1 MFLLC
6 SFCGVI
12 DVEHKENK
20 NMIKETQRI
29 IKYSNKTLL
38 IDSIACGLIVFS
50 LLTVLYIP
58 SFL

>member
-6 SFCGVI
+6 SYSI
-12 DVEHKENK
+12 ATSVEHKENK
-20 NMIKETQRI
+20 SMIKETQRI

>member
-1 MFLLC
+1 
-6 SFCGVI
+6 
-12 DVEHKENK
+12 VEHKENK
-20 NMIKETQRI
+20 RMIKETQRI

-38 IDSIACGLIVFS
+38 IDSIACGLIVIS